1 MIEYVPAIAGSVG
14 AVASVAKAAQSVG
27 PLSRSA
33 LRNLRLFGTV
43 EVGWLD
49 IDDQKDMLT
58 VAETKDL
65 EKFLDDR
72 ETRAL
77 LSMLAITLLTSN
89 SDVRTSSVNEI
100 HSSFENLT
108 LRWRANHASRWLD
121 RSGPIWDRILRMY
134 DGVTP
139 AGKDLREA
147 ALEFTDFLTTPIS
160 RPSGQASGAS
170 RHVERLSELCSDIE
184 RVANAIDTAAMLK
197 ESIADA
203 PAVPIITYATTSR
216 TATFADLYV
225 PRTLV
230 ASDAADDAV
239 KLDREGGP
247 FRVVLHGAPGAG
259 KSTFVRNLRQEL
271 ASSEDGQAALLVT
284 VRNYVQSANTESI
297 PKHLHTTIGSIS
309 NQQFEESALRDGLTL
324 GLYLLVFDGLDEITD
339 INLRIEMVER
349 ITSFARQFPAVSIL
363 VTSRSVGYE
372 RAPLPPAFKTLT
384 LDQYTEEQSVD
395 YVNRWFTFI
404 ERPDLI
410 MEFERES
417 QSVVDLKANPLL
429 LSLLCVLY
437 RERGSIPRRRRDI
450 YAECADLL
458 FHTWDSHR
466 HIDQPEELHANGDR
480 IMQEI
485 ARWVYNSQ
493 SAQSGLSESV
503 IQKTIGIYL
512 RDHVGVED
520 GEARRRAG
528 EFLDFCAT
536 RAWLLGT
543 MGTKHGERVFGFTHR
558 TFFEYFTAEAFSRSG
573 GSPSEIAQTLIDAHS
588 RDATSVL
595 PELLLQAFDHKVDRG
610 ASKVFEEASAKTRDE
625 QLIFRLMDGIPLPSR
640 ARAKGFDRVLELWA
654 EKNEVTES
662 AFSGLLSLNPD
673 ARAQFITEY
682 LTPDS
687 PDSSE
692 LFLAAWSA
700 LDLSGHANRYRQA
713 WGETVDLI
721 ATRPEISHTNRSGL
735 RVWLWAHGL
744 ADLPDLRGHLLTVPS
759 VSGARIGALWIGI
772 EQATDGKAHPE
783 LEALFAHTIRRA
795 KEPRKFAV
803 SGSVARAF
811 ADQLAVRLPMKPLDS
826 MDEDEGQA
834 GVLAYLYAV
843 AVAFEA
849 YSYDE
854 DYIEAMMTHLTP
866 LGQTFWNSRIES
878 ALFESETGKQSLD
891 PQLGGLPM
899 WLRNWALGKR
909 AFVGD
914 RSAARFDTDGEDW

>member
-1 MIEYVPAIAGSVG
+1 MIESVAAVAGVVGTIGG
-14 AVASVAKAAQSVG
+14 AVKAAQSAG

-33 LRNLRLFGTV
+33 LRKLRLFGTV

-49 IDDQKDMLT
+49 IDEQKDMLT
-58 VAETKDL
+58 VAETQDL
-65 EKFLDDR
+65 ESFLDDR

-77 LSMLAITLLTSN
+77 LSMLAITLMTSD
-89 SDVRTSSVNEI
+89 SDVRTSSLDEI
-100 HSSFENLT
+100 QRSFDNLT
-108 LRWRANHASRWLD
+108 KRWKADHASKWID
-121 RSGPIWDRILRMY
+121 RRESIWDRILHMY

-139 AGKDLREA
+139 ASKELREA
-147 ALEFTDFLTTPIS
+147 AQEFTDFVTSPIA
-160 RPSGQASGAS
+160 RPTGNGSGTS
-170 RHVERLSELCSDIE
+170 RHVERLSELCADIE
-184 RVANAIDTAAMLK
+184 RVAQAIDTAAIMR

-203 PAVPIITYATTSR
+203 PPLPIITYATTSR
-216 TATFADLYV
+216 AATFADLYV

-230 ASDAADDAV
+230 ATEAADDV
-239 KLDREGGP
+239 IELDREGGP

-271 ASSEDGQAALLVT
+271 AATEDGQAALLVT
-284 VRNYVQSANTESI
+284 VRNYVQLANSESI
-297 PKHLHTTIGSIS
+297 SKHLHTTIGSIS
-309 NQQFEESALRDGLTL
+309 NHEFEESALRDGLTL
-324 GLYLLVFDGLDEITD
+324 GLYLLIFDGLDEITD

-372 RAPLPPAFKTLT
+372 RAPLPPSFKTLT
-384 LDQYTEEQSVD
+384 LDQYSKNQSID

-410 MEFERES
+410 VEFERES
-417 QSVVDLKANPLL
+417 QTVIDLKANPLL
-429 LSLLCVLY
+429 LSLLCILY

-485 ARWVYNSQ
+485 ARWVYKSQ

-573 GSPSEIAQTLIDAHS
+573 GPPSDIAQTLIDAHK

-610 ASKVFEEASAKTRDE
+610 ASKVFEEASAMTRDE
-625 QLIFRLMDGIPLPSR
+625 QLIFRLMDGVPLPSR

-654 EKNEVTES
+654 DKNVVSES
-662 AFSGLLSLNPD
+662 GFSALLSLNPD
-673 ARAQFITEY
+673 ARAQFISEY
-682 LTPDS
+682 LGPDRL
-687 PDSSE
+687 DSSE
-692 LFLAAWSA
+692 LFLAAWAA
-700 LDLSGHANRYRQA
+700 LDLSGHATRYRQA
-713 WGETVDLI
+713 WGETVNRI
-721 ATRPEISHTNRSGL
+721 AERPEISRTNRSGL
-735 RVWLWAHGL
+735 KVWLWAQQL
-744 ADLPDLRGHLLTVPS
+744 ADMPDLQGHLLTVPS
-759 VSGARIGALWIGI
+759 VSGTRIGALWVGI
-772 EQATDGKAHPE
+772 EQATDGTDRPE
-783 LEALFAHTIRRA
+783 LEGLFAYTVRRA
-795 KEPRKFAV
+795 KQRGKFVV
-803 SGSVARAF
+803 SGPGARAF
-811 ADQLAVRLPMKPLDS
+811 ADQLAVRLPMKPLDPT
-826 MDEDEGQA
+826 DKFDGEGSK
-834 GVLAYLYAV
+834 LAYLYSV

-849 YSYDE
+849 YAHDS
-854 DYIEAMMTHLTP
+854 DYIDEMMMYLTP
-866 LGQTFWNSRIES
+866 MGQTFWKARIAS
-878 ALFESETGKQSLD
+878 AFFESETAKQELE
-891 PQLGGLPM
+891 PQIDDLPV
-899 WLRNWALGKR
+899 WLRSWALGKR
-909 AFVGD
+909 AFVGEKF
-914 RSAARFDTDGEDW
+914 SNGFDVEEEGE